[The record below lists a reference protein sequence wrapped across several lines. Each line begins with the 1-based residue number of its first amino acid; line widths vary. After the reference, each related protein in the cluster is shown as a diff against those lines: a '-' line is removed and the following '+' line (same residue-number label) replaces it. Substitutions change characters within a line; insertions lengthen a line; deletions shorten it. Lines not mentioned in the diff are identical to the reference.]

1 MEKEGGILR
10 GDFLLA
16 SYMVVVA
23 AAVTFEL
30 KDNEPQAWNLT

>member
-23 AAVTFEL
+23 AVTFEL

>member
-10 GDFLLA
+10 GDFLLVL
-16 SYMVVVA
+16 VV
-23 AAVTFEL
+23 AVTFEL